1 MTTIKEKCC
10 KIYFV
15 LPCYNEEAVLKLLLK
30 DIMQVMHEADLLYHV
45 ILIDDGSNDRTF
57 EIMRDMAGQ
66 MPTTILRHQKN
77 LGLGMAIRNGLST
90 AADRAAPESIV
101 VTMDA
106 DNTQKPGL
114 VPNMVNMIR
123 QGNDVVI
130 ASRYRPGS
138 RIIGVPLSR
147 QFLSYAGSLIFRVLF
162 PIKGVKDYTCGYR
175 AYRAE
180 VLQKA
185 FRRYGDAFID
195 QEGFQCMVDILL
207 KLRQMN
213 LTFREA
219 PLILRYDAK
228 KGKSKMDVKCTI
240 RDTLLLIKKW
250 KVKKLSQK

>member
-1 MTTIKEKCC
+1 MSAIKQKCC
-10 KIYFV
+10 EIYFA
-15 LPCYNEEAVLKLLLK
+15 LPCYNEEAVLKQLLK
-30 DIMQVMHEADLLYHV
+30 DIMQVMNESNLIYHV
-45 ILIDDGSNDRTF
+45 ILIDDGSKDRTF

-66 MPTTILRHQKN
+66 MPTTIIRHQKN
-77 LGLGMAIRNGLST
+77 LGLGTAIRNGLST
-90 AADRAAPESIV
+90 AADRAAPENII

-114 VPNMVNMIR
+114 VPYMANMIR
-123 QGNDVVI
+123 QGHDVVI

-138 RIIGVPLSR
+138 KIIGVPLYR
-147 QFLSYAGSLIFRVLF
+147 LFLSYAASLIFRILF
-162 PIKGVKDYTCGYR
+162 PVKGVKDYTCGYR

-207 KLRQMN
+207 KLRPMN
-213 LTFREA
+213 FTFGEA

-228 KGKSKMDVKCTI
+228 KGKSKMDVYRTI
-240 RDTLLLIKKW
+240 RDTFLLIKKW
-250 KVKKLSQK
+250 KVK